1 MWAGRAWLWRMSS
14 EGKRKSTRWRPLNL
28 PAPRRV
34 PLPEYPARILP
45 LPAHALM
52 CFRTKTVGLSAQVE
66 LAPDLLSVLSD
77 ENSSLTSRSR
87 QKWAE
92 AMGELVQRNAHVY
105 GFFSSTAILHET
117 IHRESAC
124 HLNYKTFN
132 VDTTVSDVAVEQ
144 QYIGACSGPETH
156 I

>member
-1 MWAGRAWLWRMSS
+1 MATSEPSRPASRATSGISRAHPASS
-14 EGKRKSTRWRPLNL
+14 GSC
-28 PAPRRV
+28 AHVFSDQDRR
-34 PLPEYPARILP
+34 
-45 LPAHALM
+45 
-52 CFRTKTVGLSAQVE
+52 AQVE

-117 IHRESAC
+117 IHREPAC

-132 VDTTVSDVAVEQ
+132 VDRTVSDVAVEQ